1 MTQVLPSTVEELNL
15 LQNSMD
21 FPSPPFYSKVSNK
34 GFENIPVEKTFKR
47 LISLPDIPENW
58 NISNFDSYLNFE
70 DNFGSEEFKVIESV
84 EDRLVPEEG
93 DQRQRCESFSSVS
106 SSMDEKRVVYQNFGV
121 KSISTVRMDS
131 GSTCISSDHS
141 YVSHNTNLFRGLEAE
156 ETYQNLD
163 MFLQQV
169 PEMTAVN
176 DNLPSPMSSNDSTF
190 ELSTLHSSFSLQG
203 NCTQD
208 SFMERPLS
216 VKRHAEVSSEDE
228 LYSNKSARLSDSPPC
243 YTEVRRKNNIASKNC
258 RKTRKEKQKE
268 MEIKVSDLEKE
279 REGLKVEVQ
288 LLEELIQAHKMQLY
302 AILQKR

>member
-1 MTQVLPSTVEELNL
+1 MNQVLPSTVEELNL

-21 FPSPPFYSKVSNK
+21 FPSPPFYTKLSNK
-34 GFENIPVEKTFKR
+34 GFENIPVEKRYKR
-47 LISLPDIPENW
+47 EISLPDIPENW

-70 DNFGSEEFKVIESV
+70 DNFVSDEFKVIESV

-141 YVSHNTNLFRGLEAE
+141 YVNPNTNLFRGLEAE

-169 PEMTAVN
+169 PEISVN

-190 ELSTLHSSFSLQG
+190 ELSTLHSSFSLHSS
-203 NCTQD
+203 CTQD

-216 VKRHAEVSSEDE
+216 VKRPAEVSSEDE
-228 LYSNKSARLSDSPPC
+228 MYSNKSAKLSESPPC
-243 YTEVRRKNNIASKNC
+243 YNEVRRKNNIASKNC

-268 MEIKVSDLEKE
+268 MEIRVADLEKE
-279 REGLKVEVQ
+279 KEGLKVEVQ